1 MTDLMVVIK
10 QLKDAVQHQPGLVQ
24 DRPAFILFNSWLEK
38 AATSRRLSEQQ
49 ETSVPTAPSLERG
62 VSDGSLADEDLEVLP
77 LHLFHPDDPA
87 QMAVLMRAIGK
98 LPELVLHYLQQHVF
112 PKVMLNQTMK
122 LSASGVDLGGRM
134 LFGSRLCFSGTPSD
148 LLPSAL
154 GQCRYEM
161 GTEAEVIRVLA
172 NPAFVSFEL
181 VRQWTVRSLLL
192 NVAAHASKRFRA
204 LIDAGALVTGMRN
217 QEGARPPFL
226 PESVTDACMGVLQWP
241 SFCSR
246 TDSKAW
252 THVFSWTAKT
262 TKWL

>member
-1 MTDLMVVIK
+1 MDDLTTVVK
-10 QLKDAVQHQPGLVQ
+10 QLKDAVQHQPGPVQ
-24 DRPAFILFNSWLEK
+24 DRPSFILFNGWLEK
-38 AATSRRLSEQQ
+38 AATSRRLCKQQ
-49 ETSVPTAPSLERG
+49 NVTLTTPPALERHS
-62 VSDGSLADEDLEVLP
+62 SDTSLVEEDVEVLP

-161 GTEAEVIRVLA
+161 GTEAEVIRVRL
-172 NPAFVSFEL
+172 
-181 VRQWTVRSLLL
+181 SLYIY
-192 NVAAHASKRFRA
+192 RC
-204 LIDAGALVTGMRN
+204 I
-217 QEGARPPFL
+217 
-226 PESVTDACMGVLQWP
+226 
-241 SFCSR
+241 
-246 TDSKAW
+246 
-252 THVFSWTAKT
+252 
-262 TKWL
+262 